1 MRLSHGW
8 ERGVAAFDDA
18 NLVSCAGLVPVM
30 ELAEQTGLSQLFGRA
45 RPVHQRAGPVRSGE
59 PDPEADLDHRRPGGP
74 ARTAST
80 TLT

>member
-30 ELAEQTGLSQLFGRA
+30 ELAEQTGLSQLLDEHVWFTSER
-45 RPVHQRAGPVRSGE
+45 VRSGAAN
-59 PDPEADLDHRRPGGP
+59 PTPKLTSIIAGLAARRGQHRRP
-74 ARTAST
+74 
-80 TLT
+80 